1 MTDVSVHPATFQ
13 KIFQIQH
20 RINIFIFQK
29 AFLIRN
35 LRQCLIAVFFQ
46 EPVIQHVQIRTAVHF
61 HEFAAYDLDLVI
73 AEISADQRF
82 VLINHVIHDSL
93 HTLQQRNIR
102 KAVIKHLRQ
111 LTFALCHALVF
122 QVRKTHQA
130 VFQSQHKLIELQ
142 YKIDRLFFAAAFCI
156 FFIEKLFF
164 DLVTAVFAVADRIPE
179 LPVGKHIKTHLPD
192 ILLAKLRQ
200 NVGNIV

>member
-1 MTDVSVHPATFQ
+1 MNLP
-13 KIFQIQH
+13 
-20 RINIFIFQK
+20 
-29 AFLIRN
+29 RN
-35 LRQCLIAVFFQ
+35 
-46 EPVIQHVQIRTAVHF
+46 
-61 HEFAAYDLDLVI
+61 DLDLVI
-73 AEISADQRF
+73 AKISADQRF
-82 VLINHVIHDSL
+82 VLINHVIHDSPRYAPAAEYPESDNK
-93 HTLQQRNIR
+93 TSPS
-102 KAVIKHLRQ
+102 VD
-111 LTFALCHALVF
+111 
-122 QVRKTHQA
+122 VRSLSCPCISGPKTHQA

-142 YKIDRLFFAAAFCI
+142 YKNRLTVFAAAFCI